1 MERVAET
8 CHPFHVFKIKIKVM
22 KKLITILAFLS
33 VLSSCK
39 KDDSIKLTKFFAG
52 PQDTGWATA
61 TRYGEKWEATAFA
74 RRNQDGKNFIGIDF
88 HTFTEDGILRESFSF
103 NEIPL
108 EIGNYQIKGRIG
120 DIYDGYVGSD
130 FALIG
135 GDGDVVGPYYLHDD
149 SSIGFVKLTMVD
161 TILMRV
167 AGIFDKA
174 EFVIKEEGWEDR
186 YPSKIKFEDG
196 EFEMDIIE

>member
-1 MERVAET
+1 
-8 CHPFHVFKIKIKVM
+8 M
-22 KKLITILAFLS
+22 KKIISILALLG

-61 TRYGEKWEATAFA
+61 TRYGDTWEATAFA
-74 RRNQDGKNFIGIDF
+74 RRNQDGENYIGIDF
-88 HTFTEDGILRESFSF
+88 QTFTEDGILRETSAF

-108 EIGNYQIKGRIG
+108 EIGKYQIKGQIG
-120 DIYDGYVGSD
+120 DTYDGFVGSG

-135 GDGDVVGPYYLHDD
+135 GDGDVVGPYYFHDD
-149 SSIGFVKLTMVD
+149 SSVGFLELTMVD
-161 TILMRV
+161 TVLKRV
-167 AGIFDKA
+167 AGKFDKA
-174 EFVIKEEGWEDR
+174 EFIIKEEGWEDR
-186 YPSKIKFEDG
+186 YPTKIKFEDG